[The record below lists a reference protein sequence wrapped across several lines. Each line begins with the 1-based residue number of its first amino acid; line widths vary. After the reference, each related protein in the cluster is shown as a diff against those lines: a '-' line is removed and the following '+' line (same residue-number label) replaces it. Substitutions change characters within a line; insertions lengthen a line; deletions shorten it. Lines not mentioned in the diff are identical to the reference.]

1 MVFTV
6 EQKAFIIE
14 SYFRTAQKV
23 EGNWKYSILE
33 CMTEFQERFPNIAV
47 EYKEFRDTLQNTVAL
62 FRETGSVSR
71 KKGSGPPKKR
81 NAEKIEE
88 VRQIINEAPQTSIRR
103 VSQQVDLSYE
113 TCRQILKKDL
123 HMHPYKL
130 TAVHE
135 LLPPDYEKRVEFCQW
150 FLTNLNDN
158 NILDKSFFSDEA
170 WFEMSGYVN
179 SQNMR
184 MWSAENPHF
193 YTQTPLHPQKIG
205 VWLGMSR
212 RRLVGPIFFRGTLT
226 AERYRN
232 EILQEFINQ
241 LDDEELH
248 EGYFQQD
255 GATAHTAFD
264 TIQVLQEFFDNR
276 LISRNTVIPYP
287 PRSCDLTV
295 LDFFVWPYLKNS
307 VFKTPVQNLDELT
320 QRISEVCR
328 QLNNSPEI
336 FNNVFEALKRRVQ
349 ICLQVNGEHFQH
361 LL

>member
-1 MVFTV
+1 
-6 EQKAFIIE
+6 
-14 SYFRTAQKV
+14 
-23 EGNWKYSILE
+23 
-33 CMTEFQERFPNIAV
+33 
-47 EYKEFRDTLQNTVAL
+47 
-62 FRETGSVSR
+62 
-71 KKGSGPPKKR
+71 
-81 NAEKIEE
+81 
-88 VRQIINEAPQTSIRR
+88 
-103 VSQQVDLSYE
+103 
-113 TCRQILKKDL
+113 
-123 HMHPYKL
+123 
-130 TAVHE
+130 
-135 LLPPDYEKRVEFCQW
+135 
-150 FLTNLNDN
+150 LND

-232 EILQEFINQ
+232 EILHEFINQ

-336 FNNVFEALKRRVQ
+336 FNNVFEAFKRRVQ

>member
-1 MVFTV
+1 
-6 EQKAFIIE
+6 
-14 SYFRTAQKV
+14 
-23 EGNWKYSILE
+23 
-33 CMTEFQERFPNIAV
+33 
-47 EYKEFRDTLQNTVAL
+47 
-62 FRETGSVSR
+62 
-71 KKGSGPPKKR
+71 
-81 NAEKIEE
+81 
-88 VRQIINEAPQTSIRR
+88 
-103 VSQQVDLSYE
+103 
-113 TCRQILKKDL
+113 
-123 HMHPYKL
+123 
-130 TAVHE
+130 
-135 LLPPDYEKRVEFCQW
+135 
-150 FLTNLNDN
+150 LNDN

-295 LDFFVWPYLKNS
+295 LDFFVWPYGLVKFVANSTTRLK
-307 VFKTPVQNLDELT
+307 FLT
-320 QRISEVCR
+320 MC
-328 QLNNSPEI
+328 
-336 FNNVFEALKRRVQ
+336 LK
-349 ICLQVNGEHFQH
+349 H
-361 LL
+361 